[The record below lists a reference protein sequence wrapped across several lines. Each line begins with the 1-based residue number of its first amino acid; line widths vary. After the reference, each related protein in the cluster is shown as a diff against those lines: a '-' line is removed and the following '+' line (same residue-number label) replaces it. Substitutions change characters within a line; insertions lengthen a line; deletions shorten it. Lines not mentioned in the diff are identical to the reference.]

1 MALIGSGSVLLVS
14 EAWGEPDPV
23 NGEEEGNQGN
33 RQTRGCTPIRALGID
48 AQAYSLPKAFGK
60 EPFEVGP
67 AATVT
72 HCRWD
77 SQFSSPRFR
86 PHLGLSLHFLP
97 PVLYFCLL
105 FLPFLPYHTAG
116 RKTNVDLLAIQ
127 KLTGSVWS
135 SGDRAG
141 SVVT

>member
-33 RQTRGCTPIRALGID
+33 RQTRGCTPIRGLGID
-48 AQAYSLPKAFGK
+48 TQAYYSLPKAFGK

-77 SQFSSPRFR
+77 SQLSSPRFR
-86 PHLGLSLHFLP
+86 PHLGLSLGFLP
-97 PVLYFCLL
+97 LCFISVFSSCPSFPTTLRDERRIWVYW
-105 FLPFLPYHTAG
+105 PYG
-116 RKTNVDLLAIQ
+116 N
-127 KLTGSVWS
+127 
-135 SGDRAG
+135 
-141 SVVT
+141 